1 VRKSIETRKLE
12 EVFLHAA
19 MGKEPRVR
27 ILLRREK
34 KKPDEP
40 PREVERELS
49 YPGPNLSALKWM
61 IEQRAKSAPAGVEPL
76 PFGAW
81 SDAEILKMLEEG
93 KEGSELS
100 AA

>member
-1 VRKSIETRKLE
+1 MRKNLETKKLE
-12 EVFLHAA
+12 EVFLQAA
-19 MGKEPRVR
+19 MGREPRVR

-49 YPGPNLSALKWM
+49 YPGPNLSALRWM
-61 IEQRAKSAPAGVEPL
+61 LEQRAKSAPAGIEPL

-93 KEGSELS
+93 KEDAGFS